1 MQWIAITHP
10 DLSEGNQVT
19 VTLEAF
25 EELHEKKG
33 WVIVEVDEKPEAAKP
48 KQRTFEPAAGTL
60 SSPSKLKS
68 KKATKLD
75 SGD

>member
-10 DLSEGNQVT
+10 DLSEGNRVT
-19 VTLEAF
+19 VTIEAF

-33 WVIVEVDEKPEAAKP
+33 WIIAEADEKLQVAKP
-48 KQRTFEPAAGTL
+48 EQRTFEPAAGTL